1 MLNETGK
8 VLYKYFKFKEHEKNK
23 MSISL
28 RDFVPEQ
35 GRKTE
40 FGGPNE
46 AFSDAALV
54 EKIQ

>member
-1 MLNETGK
+1 
-8 VLYKYFKFKEHEKNK
+8 

-46 AFSDAALV
+46 AFSDAALG
-54 EKIQ
+54 EKIQRKGIGYFLSVPKIRNI

>member
-1 MLNETGK
+1 
-8 VLYKYFKFKEHEKNK
+8 